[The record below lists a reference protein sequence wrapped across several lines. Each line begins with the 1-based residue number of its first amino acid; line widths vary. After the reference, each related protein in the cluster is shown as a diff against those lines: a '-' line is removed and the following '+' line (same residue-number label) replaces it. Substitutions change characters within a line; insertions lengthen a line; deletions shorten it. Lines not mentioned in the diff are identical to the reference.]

1 MSNIPK
7 HVIKKIKE
15 VKEKQLKEL
24 DLSWKYNQSKD
35 EKLTQIPTEVFE
47 LEQLEVLNLRSN
59 QLTAVPDSISR
70 LQNLTSLVLSRNKLT
85 AVPDSITRLQNLTSL
100 VLSRNKL
107 TAVPDSITRLQNLT
121 SLVLGVNQL
130 TAVPDSI
137 TRLQI
142 LTSLALSSHKLTA
155 VPDSFTRL
163 QNLTSLVLS
172 NNQLT
177 AVPDSVTR
185 LQNLTSLDLNY
196 NQLTAVP
203 DSITRLQNLT
213 SLVLSYNQ
221 LTAVPDS
228 ISQLQNLTSFDL
240 SDNKL
245 STIPDSIF
253 QLQNLTSLDLWL
265 NQFTTIPESI
275 TQLQNLISLNFSNNL
290 LTYIPS
296 YIYNCFSL
304 QKLSLHNKFAS
315 IKGNNNKNQIKEI
328 SPKIL
333 QLKNLKELA
342 LGDNPIEI
350 PPPEVVKK
358 GVKAIKDYFLQIE
371 AKGKDH
377 LYEAK
382 LLIVGEAG
390 AGKTTLA
397 KKIENQAY
405 KLQDNETS
413 TEGIDVIHWQFPMEN
428 GQQFK
433 VNIWDFG
440 GQEIYHST
448 HQFFLTKR
456 SMYALVA
463 DTRKEDT
470 DFYYWLNVVE
480 LLSDNSPMLIIKNE
494 KQNRHREI
502 NERQLRGEFA
512 NLEKTLATNLAT
524 NRGLPQ
530 ILSEIKHYISNL
542 SHIGA
547 ALPKTWVDVRKTLEN
562 DPRNYI
568 SVEEYLDICEQ
579 NGFTRKEDKLQL
591 SGYLHDLGVSLH
603 FQQDPLLKKTVI
615 LNPTWGTDAVY
626 AALDNKKVIRSL
638 GRFNKTDL
646 AKIWHDKK
654 YADMHDELLQLMI
667 NFQLCYKIPGTLD
680 TYIAPQLLS
689 ENQPKY
695 NWPEKN
701 NIILRY
707 TYEFM
712 PKGIIT
718 RFIVAMHNQI
728 ADHKHVWKTGVI
740 LKKDKIAAEV
750 IEYYGKREIKIRIA
764 GNHKK
769 ELMTIVTYE
778 LDKIHDSYNRLKY
791 NKWIPCNCVTCKDSQ
806 EPYFYP
812 LITLRKF
819 TADRQERIQCQNS
832 YQMVDV
838 LGLIDDVLDRRQF
851 LEQENRKSQGVIIRG
866 DIENLVIQQS
876 EEGNNIMEDKN
887 KDNVK
892 VRSAWANGSFY
903 LFTFAVVI
911 ILLGVLAKTVPW
923 QALPVILI
931 AGGIFVPLVGVFQLR
946 QDDRLTEK
954 SFTELMKLVVG
965 QLPLIGKSVNQQIE
979 Q

>member
-1 MSNIPK
+1 MNHGSDSATNKDQCQKDREPAVNKIPK
-7 HVIKKIKE
+7 HVIRKIKE
-15 VKEKQLKEL
+15 AKEKQLKEL
-24 DLSWKYNQSKD
+24 DLSNDWRTED
-35 EKLTQIPTEVFE
+35 EQKLTQIPAEVFE
-47 LEQLEVLNLRSN
+47 LEQLEVLKLEYNL
-59 QLTAVPDSISR
+59 LTSVPDSI
-70 LQNLTSLVLSRNKLT
+70 
-85 AVPDSITRLQNLTSL
+85 I
-100 VLSRNKL
+100 
-107 TAVPDSITRLQNLT
+107 
-121 SLVLGVNQL
+121 
-130 TAVPDSI
+130 
-137 TRLQI
+137 
-142 LTSLALSSHKLTA
+142 
-155 VPDSFTRL
+155 
-163 QNLTSLVLS
+163 
-172 NNQLT
+172 
-177 AVPDSVTR
+177 R
-185 LQNLTSLDLNY
+185 LQNLTSLDLSG

-213 SLVLSYNQ
+213 SLDLSGNQLTAVPYSITQLQNLTSLNLSSNQLTAFPDSITRLQNLTSLHLRSNQ

-228 ISQLQNLTSFDL
+228 ITR
-240 SDNKL
+240 
-245 STIPDSIF
+245 
-253 QLQNLTSLDLWL
+253 LQNLTSLDLSN
-265 NQFTTIPESI
+265 NQLTAVPDSI
-275 TQLQNLISLNFSNNL
+275 TRLQNLTWLELSDNQLTAVPDSITRLQNLSELNLGNNQLTAFPDSITRLQNLTRLELYNNL
-290 LTYIPS
+290 LIAVPEFIYELTFLNHLDIGNTS
-296 YIYNCFSL
+296 Y
-304 QKLSLHNKFAS
+304 
-315 IKGNNNKNQIKEI
+315 GNKNQIRKI

-333 QLKNLKELA
+333 QLKSLTKLV
-342 LGDNPIEI
+342 LDDNPIET
-350 PPPEVVKK
+350 PPPEVVNL
-358 GVKAIKDYFLQIE
+358 GGGNADIERIKNYFLQIE
-371 AKGKDH
+371 REGKDH

-397 KKIENQAY
+397 KKIENQDY

-413 TEGIDVIHWQFPMEN
+413 TEGIDVIHWEFPMEN

-480 LLSDNSPMLIIKNE
+480 LLSDNSPLLIIKNE

-502 NERQLRGEFA
+502 NERQLRGEFT

-524 NRGLPQ
+524 KRGLPQ
-530 ILSEIKHYISNL
+530 ILSEIKHYISNMP
-542 SHIGA
+542 HIGT
-547 ALPKTWVDVRKTLEN
+547 ALPKTWVDVRKKLEN

-568 SVEEYLDICEQ
+568 SIDEYLDICEQ
-579 NGFTRKEDKLQL
+579 NGFTQQKDKLQL
-591 SGYLHDLGVSLH
+591 SGYLNDLGVCLH
-603 FQQDPLLKKTVI
+603 FQKDPLLKKTVI

-626 AALDNKKVIRSL
+626 AALDNKKVIRNL
-638 GRFNKTDL
+638 GRFNKADL

-654 YADMHDELLQLMI
+654 YANMQDELLQLMI

-689 ENQPKY
+689 ENQPQY
-695 NWPEKN
+695 TWPEKD

-718 RFIVAMHNQI
+718 RFIVAMQNQI
-728 ADHKHVWKTGVI
+728 ANHKHVWKSGVI
-740 LKKDKIAAEV
+740 VNKNQTAAEV

-764 GNHKK
+764 GKHKK

-791 NKWIPCNCVTCKDSQ
+791 DKLIPCNCETCKNNQ
-806 EPYFYP
+806 EPHFYP
-812 LITLRKF
+812 FNILRNF
-819 TADRQERIQCQNS
+819 TADRQDHIQCQKS

-838 LGLIDDVLDRRQF
+838 LGLIDDVIGKRQF
-851 LEQENRKSQGVIIRG
+851 FEQEKRKSRGVIIRG
-866 DIENLVIQQS
+866 DVENLVIQQS
-876 EEGNNIMEDKN
+876 DEGNNIMEEKD

-923 QALPVILI
+923 FVLPVILV
-931 AGGIFVPLVGVFQLR
+931 AGGIFVPLVGALQLR
-946 QDDRLTEK
+946 QDDRLSEK
-954 SFTELMKLVVG
+954 SFTELMKLVIG
-965 QLPLIGKSVNQQIE
+965 QLPLIGKSAKQPQIE